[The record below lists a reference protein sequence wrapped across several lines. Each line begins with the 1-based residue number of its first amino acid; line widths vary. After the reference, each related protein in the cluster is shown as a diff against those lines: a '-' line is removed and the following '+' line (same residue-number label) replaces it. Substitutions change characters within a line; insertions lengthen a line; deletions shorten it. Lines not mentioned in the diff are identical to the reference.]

1 MTHCVESNHSGDDGG
16 YFERKV
22 GSEGWEW
29 LSDEGTIE
37 VNGVAEFDLKDL
49 PEGVESFEELGVDS
63 EWEWADRM
71 RSSFCGASGDDIS
84 LIDLEKYVKGAA
96 TEDLADCVFR
106 AFELNSS
113 DVPKS
118 HWSSTYDA
126 ELSETLADCQKRM
139 RDEVKGAC
147 KDLKAWDDVA
157 EAQVSYSDQGYGDG
171 MDPNELFDLIPDGA
185 TVIIH
190 GRDGLSTKEFHSN
203 ARAEFY
209 DWFWSVCTPA
219 VAQRYVAGEG
229 ITYHLYDSGFS
240 SSLQL

>member
-1 MTHCVESNHSGDDGG
+1 M
-16 YFERKV
+16 
-22 GSEGWEW
+22 
-29 LSDEGTIE
+29 
-37 VNGVAEFDLKDL
+37 
-49 PEGVESFEELGVDS
+49 
-63 EWEWADRM
+63 
-71 RSSFCGASGDDIS
+71 
-84 LIDLEKYVKGAA
+84 EKYTKESTKKG
-96 TEDLADCVFR
+96 LAICLSR
-106 AFELNSS
+106 AFGLNPS

-118 HWSSTYDA
+118 SWSRTYDL
-126 ELSETLADCQKRM
+126 ELSKALADCQERM
-139 RDEVKGAC
+139 RDEVKKVCRGFR
-147 KDLKAWDDVA
+147 AWDDVA
-157 EAQVSYSDQGYGDG
+157 EAQVSYSDHGFGEG
-171 MDPNELFDLIPDGA
+171 MLPNELFDLIPDGA